1 MRALRLSCLGLVL
14 ALCLSYALAVPG
26 QTDFKIPRVRM
37 IAKEYLPG
45 DFVHVMVEAPLDTV
59 QINVVMPDSKII
71 NMVQDRGTNIWHGLW
86 QVPVNFKSGRY
97 TATINAVD
105 VEGEVFSGRTDTF
118 VVGQLALITLTRKGT
133 LEAVKE
139 KPFAQVITKE
149 KKIVAPTSLP
159 PSALK
164 PRAKAKLVEQN
175 LIAGKSRIA
184 EGKFSEA
191 QAYLRVALYLA
202 PENKEA
208 SGYLAKSEEK
218 IREQKQQRARFT
230 RTLFLLLFL
239 ALLFLAAVSYF
250 VIRRFGLK
258 IPAKSVALDEKP
270 LSFAE
275 KQKLWCE
282 KVGCEKY
289 PFSPEALKDIFIGNK
304 HLELKSLKH
313 FIEAHMERF
322 GGRMNAVFTD
332 AALDR
337 IYELSKGRVKPV
349 FQICDWAA
357 KQVIQKNG
365 DIITAETVGEYAP
378 IAFKKILII
387 DDDEI
392 VLSTLDKILRKGGGY
407 ETDLATDGEEALQK
421 IKENVYGLVL
431 LDIVIP
437 KIDGYEVLKRARET
451 QPELPIIF
459 ISGRGE
465 AKKIMESLSKY
476 HLTALI
482 EKPFTLEKV
491 LDQVA
496 ESLKIARS

>member
-1 MRALRLSCLGLVL
+1 MRTLRLFCTGLVL
-14 ALCLSYALAVPG
+14 ILCLSYASAVLG
-26 QTDFKIPRVRM
+26 QADFTIPRAREM
-37 IAKEYLPG
+37 GKEYLPG
-45 DFVHVMVEAPLDTV
+45 DFVHVIVEAPLDTV
-59 QINVVMPDSKII
+59 QINVVMPDSKILS
-71 NMVQDRGTNIWHGLW
+71 MVQDRGTNIWHGLW
-86 QVPVNFKSGRY
+86 QVPVKFKSGRY
-97 TATINAVD
+97 TANINAVD
-105 VEGEVFSGRTDTF
+105 VEGEVFSGQTDTF
-118 VVGQLALITLTRKGT
+118 VVGRLALISLTRKST

-149 KKIVAPTSLP
+149 KKIVTPATP
-159 PSALK
+159 PSSALRS
-164 PRAKAKLVEQN
+164 RAKAKLVEQN

-208 SGYLAKSEEK
+208 SGYLIKTEEK
-218 IREQKQQRARFT
+218 IKEQKQQSARFT
-230 RTLFLLLFL
+230 RRLFLLLFL
-239 ALLFLAAVSYF
+239 ALLILAVIAYF
-250 VIRRFGLK
+250 IIRCFGLK
-258 IPAKSVALDEKP
+258 IPVKPAALDEKP
-270 LSFAE
+270 IPFAE

-289 PFSPEALKDIFIGNK
+289 PFFPEALKDIFIGNK
-304 HLELKSLKH
+304 HLELESLKQFVGSH
-313 FIEAHMERF
+313 IERF
-322 GGRMNAVFTD
+322 GGKAKAVFTD
-332 AALDR
+332 AALDE
-337 IYELSKGRVKPV
+337 IYKLSKGKVKLV

-357 KQVIQKNG
+357 KRAIQKNA
-365 DIITAETVGEYAP
+365 DIITAEIVNEYAP
-378 IAFKKILII
+378 IAFKKILIV

-392 VLSTLDKILRKGGGY
+392 VLSTLDKILKKGGGY
-407 ETDLATDGEEALQK
+407 ETDLAMDGEEALQK

-451 QPELPIIF
+451 QPELPIVF

-496 ESLKIARS
+496 ESLKIMKS